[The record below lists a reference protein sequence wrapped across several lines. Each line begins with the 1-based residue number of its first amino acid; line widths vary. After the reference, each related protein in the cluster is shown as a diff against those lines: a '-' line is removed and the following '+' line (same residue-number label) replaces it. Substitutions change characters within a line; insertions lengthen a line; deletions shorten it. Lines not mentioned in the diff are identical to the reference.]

1 VIIGWFNM
9 YATTGIGAFDY
20 IVGDDAVIPEN
31 EERFYSER
39 VVRVPGSYLAFSVL
53 YPVPDVAPPPCLATG
68 NLTFGSF
75 GSQYKL
81 TDEVIGAW
89 ATILR
94 RAPGSRLL
102 LKNRA
107 LADASNQAALRR
119 RFRCHNIPAERVLLD
134 GPDEHWQFLAAY
146 ARIDIALD
154 TFPYNGGTTT
164 TEALWQGVPVLTF
177 NGDRWVSRTSRSLLL
192 AAGLGEWCAPDLSAY
207 IERAIALAGAT
218 TTPAEIAVLRW
229 SMRSRLCAAP
239 VCDTAALCRALEN
252 LYRDAA
258 VREVV

>member
-1 VIIGWFNM
+1 M
-9 YATTGIGAFDY
+9 
-20 IVGDDAVIPEN
+20 
-31 EERFYSER
+31 
-39 VVRVPGSYLAFSVL
+39 
-53 YPVPDVAPPPCLATG
+53 APPPCLTTG

-102 LKNRA
+102 PKNRA
-107 LADASNQAALRR
+107 LADASNRAALRR
-119 RFRCHNIPAERVLLD
+119 RFRCHDIPAERVLLD
-134 GPDEHWQFLAAY
+134 GPDEHRQFLAAY

-207 IERAIALAGAT
+207 IERAIALAGGT
-218 TTPAEIAVLRW
+218 RTPAEIAVLRR
-229 SMRSRLCAAP
+229 SMRSRLSAAP
-239 VCDTAALCRALEN
+239 SAIPPRYAARLRISTGMRLSEKMFRTASSKSRYSMVSIAAIPESSSHEVGHDGLDSGATERVYGSDNLRVGRA
-252 LYRDAA
+252 
-258 VREVV
+258 